1 MREDN
6 ISKTRLRSGQEIWN
20 ALNESLRDDAW
31 KVNPTLFEAYH
42 LFGQATKS
50 FDVGLYE
57 ATALLCRAT
66 LESAFFLY
74 LTREWDNEEIV
85 TFAIPTTLDGRIR
98 SVEFEELARAIKK
111 KLRLSESQSLAIA
124 RIQNDGNFV
133 AHFASRREKELEK
146 YTKKVER
153 VARQIG
159 ADPNRGERPD
169 VFEKMA
175 EMFPFGIR
183 AEQAFENLRDTSSIF
198 LTLFMSMT
206 KPQSASHQTKT
217 TARSVK
223 TG

>member
-6 ISKTRLRSGQEIWN
+6 ISKTRFRSGQEIWN
-20 ALNESLRDDAW
+20 ALNESLRDAAW

-66 LESAFFLY
+66 LESAFFLF

-98 SVEFEELARAIKK
+98 RVEFEELAKAIKK
-111 KLRLSESQSLAIA
+111 KLKLSESQSVAIA

-133 AHFASRREKELEK
+133 AHFASGREKALEK
-146 YTKKVER
+146 YTKEVEK

-159 ADPNRGERPD
+159 ADPSRGERPD

-175 EMFPFGIR
+175 EKFPFGIR
-183 AEQAFENLRDTSSIF
+183 TEQALENLRDTSSIF

-206 KPQSASHQTKT
+206 KPQSASPQTKT